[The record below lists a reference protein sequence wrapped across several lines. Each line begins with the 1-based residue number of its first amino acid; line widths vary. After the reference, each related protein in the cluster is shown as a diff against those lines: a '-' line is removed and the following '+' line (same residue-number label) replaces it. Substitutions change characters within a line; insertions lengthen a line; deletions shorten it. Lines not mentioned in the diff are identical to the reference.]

1 MERRR
6 FLKSAGASAAAILGL
21 SVRGEAQEKDEDTA
35 PSFPIVD
42 THVHFWD
49 TGHLDYPWVKS
60 SKLLNRP
67 YLPRDFDKAAGA
79 VEVERIV
86 FVEAA
91 CATGQEMAEVEWVSE
106 LAKEDPR
113 IQGIVANAPIEQG
126 DAVLPILEELAA
138 NPLVKGIRRFL
149 PGGVQEVPSGFV
161 QGVQHLERVGLSFDL
176 GGGRGLLPAAT
187 KLVQQCPNV
196 QFILNHIGVPDI
208 ENQALVPWRKEI
220 SALAKLPNVCC
231 KMSGVAT
238 GADREHWTR
247 EDIEPAL
254 EHVIDCF
261 GFERTAFGSDWP
273 VMLSATTYSRW
284 ASAATWAVRGCS
296 QVELRRLFRD
306 TAIGFYR
313 LGSAGGE
320 RD

>member
-6 FLKSAGASAAAILGL
+6 FLKSAGASAAAILGA
-21 SVRGEAQEKDEDTA
+21 GAQPMAQEKDEDTA
-35 PSFPIVD
+35 PPFPIVD

-49 TGHLDYPWVKS
+49 TGHLDYPWVKG

-67 YLPRDFDKAAGA
+67 YLPRDFDTAVGP

-91 CATGQEMAEVEWVSE
+91 CAAGQEMDEVAWVSE
-106 LAKEDPR
+106 LAREDPR

-126 DAVLPILEELAA
+126 DAVLPVLEELAA

-149 PGGVQEVPSGFV
+149 PGGVQEVPPGFV
-161 QGVQHLERVGLSFDL
+161 QGVQHLERVGFSFDL

-187 KLVQQCPNV
+187 NLVRQCPNV
-196 QFILNHIGVPDI
+196 RFMLNHIGIPDI
-208 ENQALVPWRKEI
+208 KNQVLDPWRKEI

-238 GADREHWTR
+238 SADRENWTR
-247 EDIEPAL
+247 ADLEPAL

-273 VMLSATTYSRW
+273 VMLSATTYPRW
-284 ASAATWAVRGCS
+284 ASAAAWAVRGCS
-296 QVELRRLFRD
+296 PAQLQHLFRD

-313 LGSAGGE
+313 LAGE
-320 RD
+320 EKN